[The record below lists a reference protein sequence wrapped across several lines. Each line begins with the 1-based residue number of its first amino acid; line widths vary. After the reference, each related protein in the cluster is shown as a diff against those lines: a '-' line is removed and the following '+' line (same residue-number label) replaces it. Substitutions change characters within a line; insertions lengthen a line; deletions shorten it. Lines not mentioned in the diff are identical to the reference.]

1 METTT
6 NNNNDVLSD
15 LIEINNDRVAGFE
28 KAAEDLE
35 ATDVD
40 LKAIFHK
47 LAGESSSN
55 ASELR
60 SMASANADTDT
71 GTSVL
76 GAIHRAWIDV
86 KATFSG
92 HDRKS
97 VLQECERGEDAIK
110 KAYKSA
116 LEDNNGLSADVMAVI
131 SRQKQGI
138 DAGHDQIKA
147 LRDSQA

>member
-1 METTT
+1 METT
-6 NNNNDVLSD
+6 NNNADVISD
-15 LIEINNDRVAGFE
+15 LIEINNDRVAGFN

-35 ATDVD
+35 ANDTD
-40 LKAIFHK
+40 LKAVFHK

-55 ASELR
+55 VSELKA
-60 SMASANADTDT
+60 MAPANTDTDT
-71 GTSVL
+71 GESVL
-76 GAIHRAWIDV
+76 GTIHRAWIDV
-86 KATFSG
+86 KATFTG

-116 LEDNNGLSADVMAVI
+116 LEDSRGLSADVAAVI